1 MIRKILVIKMT
12 TGERIKMLRKEHNL
26 TQEELGAK
34 IGVQK
39 AAIQKYE
46 KGTVKMKISVER
58 EDGEK
63 TEVEKTLVFKAG
75 CSKITFRTALSAFI
89 AMKITVYFS
98 YSLPPPN
105 A

>member
-1 MIRKILVIKMT
+1 
-12 TGERIKMLRKEHNL
+12 
-26 TQEELGAK
+26 
-34 IGVQK
+34 
-39 AAIQKYE
+39 
-46 KGTVKMKISVER
+46 MKISVER

>member
-1 MIRKILVIKMT
+1 MKAT
-12 TGERIKMLRKEHNL
+12 EASPEAD
-26 TQEELGAK
+26 GAK
-34 IGVQK
+34 VQDT
-39 AAIQKYE
+39 I
-46 KGTVKMKISVER
+46 TVTSLNG
-58 EDGEK
+58 DGEK

-89 AMKITVYFS
+89 AMKITVDFS

>member
-1 MIRKILVIKMT
+1 MLIPQELQLSPNFPPFKLV
-12 TGERIKMLRKEHNL
+12 
-26 TQEELGAK
+26 A
-34 IGVQK
+34 V
-39 AAIQKYE
+39 
-46 KGTVKMKISVER
+46 TVKMKISVER

>member
-1 MIRKILVIKMT
+1 MTRRISFSSNFPPFKLV
-12 TGERIKMLRKEHNL
+12 
-26 TQEELGAK
+26 A
-34 IGVQK
+34 V
-39 AAIQKYE
+39 
-46 KGTVKMKISVER
+46 TVKMKISVER